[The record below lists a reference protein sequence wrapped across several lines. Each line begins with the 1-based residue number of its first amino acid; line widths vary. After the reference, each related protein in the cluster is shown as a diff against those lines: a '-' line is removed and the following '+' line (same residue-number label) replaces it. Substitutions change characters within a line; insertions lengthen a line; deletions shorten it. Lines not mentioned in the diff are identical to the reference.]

1 MIVITGATGNTGK
14 PAVEALLT
22 AGEKVRAIGRQR
34 RASRAAREKGAE
46 PFVGEAN
53 NAATMTK
60 AFEGAD
66 AIYLMLPSNPQS
78 SDVLG
83 DEARI
88 TDAYVEAV
96 TKSGVKH
103 VVLLS
108 SIGAELPKRRARS
121 SACTTLSKKS
131 KPSPAS
137 TFTPSAPSIS
147 WTTCS

>member
-14 PAVEALLT
+14 PAVEALLA
-22 AGEKVRAIGRQR
+22 AGEKVRAIGRSAEHLAPLAQ
-34 RASRAAREKGAE
+34 KGAE

-96 TKSGVKH
+96 TKSGVRH

-108 SIGAELPKRRARS
+108 SIGAELPRKDGPGPR
-121 SACTTLSKKS
+121 
-131 KPSPAS
+131 PAQ
-137 TFTPSAPSIS
+137 P
-147 WTTCS
+147 